1 MATHDALPERAPA
14 IRLQVDSD
22 RLVDEM
28 YAFVTDP
35 RPTRNQRPIVHA
47 LSEIHPESVDVMES
61 MLIDGTEERADVAAY
76 VAAVFQG
83 PEPVRG

>member
-1 MATHDALPERAPA
+1 MPGRTPA
-14 IRLQVDSD
+14 IRLDVDAD

-61 MLIDGTEERADVAAY
+61 MLIDGTEERGDVAAY